1 MSGGVYASLHTPER
15 VESTRE
21 AASAALGRLAV
32 RLDSNDQEEATM
44 SETDKTVRRD
54 LTRRQVLKGAAAT
67 AGVMAGSG
75 ALGGFPTIWAQNIKD
90 VKLVQVGG
98 SYSAIIDIARQATK
112 DLGFQVEMQT
122 GAHDALLN
130 RFVTQPNSVDIADM
144 EYFFLLHL
152 VPRGVLHPIDLK
164 KYKWWDKVVPIF
176 TKGQYPDGRKVSDQ
190 GILPYKV
197 QYVDGPESTKFA
209 KSPTRWAN
217 GIPTV
222 YNADTLGIRPD
233 IVKRPIEHWHELL
246 NPEFKGR
253 TAILDVPSIG
263 IMDAAMAIESRGDIK
278 YGDKGN
284 MTKEEIDK
292 TIKIL
297 IDAKK
302 SGQFRAFWT
311 TFDESVNLMAS
322 GEVVVQSMWS
332 PAVTAV
338 RSRGIPCYYAPLK
351 EGYRAW
357 ASCIAPMRHLKGL
370 KLDAAYEYLNWYQS
384 GWQGGFIA
392 KQGYYSSVPET
403 ARKFMTA
410 DEWGYWYDGKPAKSE
425 IKDPYGTLMEK
436 AGQVRDGGAFWERMG
451 KVACWNTLMD
461 ENRYMVRKW
470 NEFIS
475 A

>member
-1 MSGGVYASLHTPER
+1 
-15 VESTRE
+15 
-21 AASAALGRLAV
+21 
-32 RLDSNDQEEATM
+32 M

-90 VKLVQVGG
+90 IKLVQVGG

-112 DLGFQVEMQT
+112 ELGFQVEMQT

-152 VPRGVLHPIDLK
+152 VPRGVLHPIDLQ

-190 GILPYKV
+190 GILPYEV

-263 IMDAAMAIESRGDIK
+263 IMDAAMAIESRGDVK

-357 ASCIAPMRHLKGL
+357 ASCIAPMRHLKGI

-403 ARKFMTA
+403 ARKFLTA
-410 DEWGYWYDGKPAKSE
+410 DEWGYWYDGKAAKGE

-436 AGQVRDGGAFWERMG
+436 ASQVRDGGAFWERMG